1 MLSMKKLKWLVVV
14 LSALLVLSACGGEDA
29 GKEKEPGKEP
39 SSVETKRLR
48 ASSGV
53 PDKHFWHRGFF
64 EPLTTAVQEG
74 SNGEVEF
81 ELFTAG
87 ELVGLGSELDALTS
101 GSIDV
106 ALTLMPPYDPQ
117 RFPYTEVVMLPMLDS
132 DAIIATKAM
141 SNMMKSDREIMDGK
155 TYYELE
161 FGDKGLV
168 AFANTATE
176 PYLLSTT
183 KQKFESASDFSEAIR
198 VRTASRVHEIL
209 AKELGITGQSMPIS
223 DAYDALSRNA
233 LDGIIY
239 NAPDWIAFGL
249 DELIKHTITGVN
261 LGHFVGHTAMTQKT
275 WDSLSPETQKL
286 FEEKAE
292 EFMHSGAVLTAGE
305 TEENIEANLEK
316 GGELTPFSDLNAD
329 VQELL
334 EKAVVSAWTDWIDNL
349 EDQNLAGKE
358 MAMLWRDMLV
368 DAGAVLPQEILDIK

>member
-1 MLSMKKLKWLVVV
+1 MKNMKR
-14 LSALLVLSACGGEDA
+14 LLVMLAAIFVISACNGEEA
-29 GKEKEPGKEP
+29 EKGSASTEPLK
-39 SSVETKRLR
+39 LR

-64 EPLTTAVQEG
+64 EPLTTAVSEETD
-74 SNGEVEF
+74 GEVSF

-87 ELVGLGSELDALTS
+87 ELVGLGGELDALKS

-117 RFPYTEVVMLPMLDS
+117 RFPYTEVVMLPLLES
-132 DAIIATKAM
+132 DATIAATAM
-141 SNMMKSDREIMDGK
+141 ANMMKSDKEIKDGK

-161 FGDKGLV
+161 FSDKDLV
-168 AFANTATE
+168 AFANPPTE
-176 PYLLSTT
+176 PYILSTT
-183 KQKFESASDFSEAIR
+183 KQKFESVNDFNSAIR

-233 LDGIIY
+233 LDGIMY

-249 DELIKHTITGVN
+249 DEVIKQSITGVN

-286 FEEKAE
+286 FEERAY
-292 EFMHSGAVLTAGE
+292 EFIKSGAELTAGE
-305 TEENIEANLEK
+305 TQENIAANKEK
-316 GGELTPFSDLNAD
+316 GGEITHFNDLNPD
-329 VQELL
+329 VKAHL
-334 EKAVVSAWTDWIDNL
+334 ENAVVVSWKDWIDNL
-349 EDQNLAGKE
+349 NSQGLAGTE
-358 MAMLWRDMLV
+358 MAILWRDLLV
-368 DAGAVLPQEILDIK
+368 DAGAVLPQEVLDIK